1 MLKHPFSI
9 TSSTTFLVMI
19 FFLSAVN
26 ASFSQRTDKNADEPR
41 LIKNTMELLNQG
53 KHDSV
58 LAICDQLMRDHPESP
73 TGYFLAADAYET
85 MNRDFRLKT
94 YRAPFDSL
102 IRLAVTKAEA
112 KLAQEPASFNYFSSG
127 IVKSYYCL
135 ALFQTGHYIK
145 AIKTAEKGIS
155 LLRKSHALEPDFVD
169 PLMGIAAYEY
179 HKSKLLFGLL
189 GGSEKEAIV
198 KFKKVVKLGR
208 YLSTNAAYSLQAI
221 YFENAH
227 YDSALMIND
236 QLFLKYPENP
246 SCLYMRALLL
256 EQARRLPEALQIWN
270 RLIAVVSAPQPS
282 SNGYLAECHYHVAAI
297 HRQLD
302 QADSAWASLMQA
314 ARFAANRRA
323 DAELEGSHAKFK
335 EIKSNI
341 NKALREWKRN
351 DLTPIR

>member
-1 MLKHPFSI
+1 MIKHSFSI
-9 TSSTTFLVMI
+9 TSGTTLLVLI

-26 ASFSQRTDKNADEPR
+26 TSFSQHMYENADEPL

-58 LAICDQLMRDHPESP
+58 LAICNQLMKNHPESP
-73 TGYFLAADAYET
+73 SGYFLAADAYET

-102 IRLAVTKAEA
+102 IRLAVTRAEA
-112 KLAQEPASFNYFSSG
+112 KLAQDPTSYNYFSSG

-135 ALFQTGHYIK
+135 ALFQAGHYIK
-145 AIKTAEKGIS
+145 AIKTAENGIS

-189 GGSEKEAIV
+189 GGSEKEAIA

-208 YLSTNAAYSLQAI
+208 YISTNAAYSLQAI
-221 YFENAH
+221 YFENAQ
-227 YDSALMIND
+227 YDSALIIND

-246 SCLYMRALLL
+246 SCLYLRALLL
-256 EQARRLPEALQIWN
+256 EHVQRLPEALQIWN
-270 RLIAVVSAPQPS
+270 RLIAVVSAPQPG
-282 SNGYLAECHYHVAAI
+282 SNGYLAECHYHVASI
-297 HRQLD
+297 HRRLD
-302 QADSAWASLMQA
+302 QANSAWVSLMQA
-314 ARFAANRRA
+314 ARFAANRQA
-323 DAELEGSHAKFK
+323 DAELEGSHVKFK
-335 EIKSNI
+335 EIKSDI

-351 DLTPIR
+351 DVTPIR